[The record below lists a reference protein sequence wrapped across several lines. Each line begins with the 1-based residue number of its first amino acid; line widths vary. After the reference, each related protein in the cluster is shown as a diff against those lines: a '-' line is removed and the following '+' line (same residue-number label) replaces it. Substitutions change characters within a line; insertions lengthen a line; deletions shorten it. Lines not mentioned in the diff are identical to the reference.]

1 MGPDS
6 PFGVAQS
13 VALCDD
19 GSKGGLLR
27 VYIRDRLGQ
36 GVSGVELSITWSGGR
51 DRFFTG
57 FKPEIDP
64 GYADF
69 QMEPGQLYQIE
80 PVSVPAAGE
89 VPEIMIDSAALCP
102 DLPEDSIPS
111 WQVVFQQGAN

>member
-1 MGPDS
+1 
-6 PFGVAQS
+6 

-27 VYIRDRLGQ
+27 VYVRDRLGQ
-36 GVSGVELSITWSGGR
+36 GVSGVELAITWSGGR

-57 FKPEIDP
+57 FKPEVDP

-80 PVSVPAAGE
+80 PVSVPAHGE
-89 VPEIMIDSAALCP
+89 VPEIMVDLAALCP
-102 DLPEDSIPS
+102 DLPENIIPS
-111 WQVVFQQGAN
+111 WQVVFQQGVN

>member
-1 MGPDS
+1 
-6 PFGVAQS
+6 

-27 VYIRDRLGQ
+27 VYVRDRVGE

-80 PVSVPAAGE
+80 PVSVPAKGE
-89 VPEIMIDSAALCP
+89 VPEIMVDPAALCP
-102 DLPEDSIPS
+102 DLPENIIPS
-111 WQVVFQQGAN
+111 WQVVFQQGVN